1 MSMFEHIKT
10 LGISY
15 ASLHMVFK

>member
-1 MSMFEHIKT
+1 MSMFERIKT